1 VQLRLFV
8 GLDVGDPHRPLTD
21 AKARSIKPDD
31 KNALADGT
39 VTGLTL
45 QPTGRKGRGHWNLR
59 FVSPV
64 RKKRRDMGLGVYPE
78 VSIVEARRLA
88 ADARKMIAGGED
100 PIDARATLKTAPA
113 RITFEQASSRMCD
126 QKKSGWSQ
134 RHSQSWITSLEIHA
148 FPIIGNVPVE
158 LLRAENFRKVLEP
171 IWLTLPET
179 ATRVKQ
185 RCKAVMN
192 WCMAQG
198 LIVGN
203 PCTALEHLLPNR
215 KVRAEH
221 QPSMPWKEVPDFVKN
236 ILHDGTAGTCR
247 EAMEFLI
254 LSAARS
260 GEVRKMR
267 WADVD
272 LEKKMWTCPAEVM
285 KGGVAHRVPL
295 SWRMTEILES
305 QKQRDS
311 HPTLVFPSPQRKV
324 LSDNTLSK
332 FLRDHGAISDT
343 PGRRAV
349 VHGFRSSFRDWGAEN
364 EYEEHLLEQCLAHT
378 ERNAVKAAYKRT
390 DLLEQRRPIMED
402 WANFVCSRKTVTDAN
417 GS

>member
-1 VQLRLFV
+1 MV
-8 GLDVGDPHRPLTD
+8 GQKPLTD
-21 AKARSIKPDD
+21 AKARTIKPGD
-31 KNALADGT
+31 NSFADGT
-39 VTGLTL
+39 VAGLTL
-45 QPTGRKGRGHWNLR
+45 QPAGRKGRGHWNLR

-64 RKKRRDMGLGVYPE
+64 RKKRREMGLGAYPE
-78 VSIVEARRLA
+78 VSIADARRLA
-88 ADARKMIAGGED
+88 ADARKMMAGGND
-100 PIDARATLKTAPA
+100 PIDARETLRAAPA
-113 RITFEQASSRMCD
+113 SITFEQASRRMCD
-126 QKKSGWSQ
+126 QKKSGWSR
-134 RHSQSWITSLEIHA
+134 RHSESWITSLENYA

-158 LLRAENFRKVLEP
+158 SLRAENFRKVLEP

-192 WCMAQG
+192 WCMAHG

-221 QPSMPWKEVPDFVKN
+221 QPSMPWKEVPNFVET
-236 ILHDGTAGTCR
+236 ILHDGTVGTCR

-267 WADVD
+267 WIDVD
-272 LEKKMWTCPAEVM
+272 LEKQVWTCPAELM
-285 KGGVAHRVPL
+285 KGGIAHRVPL

-305 QKQRDS
+305 QNQRAL
-311 HPTLVFPSPQRKV
+311 HPSLVFPSPHGKV

-332 FLRDHGAISDT
+332 FLRDHRVKSDT
-343 PGRRAV
+343 PGRTAV
-349 VHGFRSSFRDWGAEN
+349 VHGFRSSFRVWGEEKGYREN
-364 EYEEHLLEQCLAHT
+364 LLEQSLAHT
-378 ERNAVKAAYKRT
+378 ERDAVVAAYNRT
-390 DLLEQRRPIMED
+390 DLLEERRPIMKA
-402 WANFVCSRKTVTDAN
+402 WADFVCHRNIVTDAN